1 MKIKVGERGVHSIPR
16 NEERKKR
23 DNESRVIYLSF
34 FFLVNRVIYLFTLK
48 VKQNKYEQRSD
59 PPCGDKI
66 AK

>member
-16 NEERKKR
+16 NEEREKR

-34 FFLVNRVIYLFTLK
+34 FFLVNRVIYLFTLR

-59 PPCGDKI
+59 PRVA
-66 AK
+66 AKMAK